1 MNAQSFYKE
10 FTCILEFVL
19 FPAATASVEGKM
31 NKTLKK
37 LMKKVV
43 ASDAQ
48 EELAVADAKLG
59 NVIKVIK
66 CDYC

>member
-1 MNAQSFYKE
+1 
-10 FTCILEFVL
+10 
-19 FPAATASVEGKM
+19 M

-37 LMKKVV
+37 LMKKVF

-59 NVIKVIK
+59 NVIKVI
-66 CDYC
+66 